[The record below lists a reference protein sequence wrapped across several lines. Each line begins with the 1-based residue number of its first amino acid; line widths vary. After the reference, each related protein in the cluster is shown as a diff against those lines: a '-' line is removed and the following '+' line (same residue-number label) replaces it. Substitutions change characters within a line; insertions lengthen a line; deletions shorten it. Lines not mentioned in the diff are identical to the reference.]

1 MIINKLMSHR
11 YRYLAFAILIALL
24 LAVVINRGERSP
36 PISKLGTLTFDGVE
50 AVVINPGN
58 DSSVSILLAIPSDQ
72 LLSNEQL
79 LALSTANNAQI
90 IQYPIMVDDCSNQQ
104 RQFQSA
110 LQQLD
115 AEPSLV
121 AGIGPGAT
129 LAWRWLAQQS
139 NDQALA
145 ISIGFSIEQPDCGA
159 QLLTKADHGH
169 WLVAWNDHPDDASA
183 RFVRGQGPNTENLIS
198 NYNVSLQQLL
208 IEQLQRGL
216 EGQRAAMPVM
226 EVPSNVVNDTVT
238 LFYSGDGGWR
248 DLDMKV
254 AIEMAKRGYPVVGI
268 DTMRYYWQHKSPE
281 QSSEDLVELM
291 QLYRQKWAAKHFVLA
306 GYSFGADV
314 LPALYNRL
322 PSSDQND
329 VQAIILLALAR
340 SGNFEIEVEG
350 WLGKTGEEAIIA
362 PELSRLPQQKVLCVF
377 GEEEQD
383 TSGCTLPEARGENLQ
398 LAGGHHFDENYPVLA
413 ERMISA
419 IKARQ
424 LTKP

>member
-11 YRYLAFAILIALL
+11 YRYLVFAILIALL
-24 LAVVINRGERSP
+24 LAVVLNRGERSP

-58 DSSVSILLAIPSDQ
+58 DSSVSILLAMPSDQ

-79 LALSTANNAQI
+79 LVLSTANNAQI
-90 IQYPIMVDDCSNQQ
+90 IQYPIKVDDCSNQQ
-104 RQFQSA
+104 RLFQSA

-121 AGIGPGAT
+121 AGIGTGAT

-145 ISIGFSIEQPDCGA
+145 ISIGFSIEQPDCGS
-159 QLLTKADHGH
+159 QLPTKADHGH
-169 WLVAWNDHPDDASA
+169 WLVAWNDHPDDPSA

-208 IEQLQRGL
+208 IDQLQRGL
-216 EGQRAAMPVM
+216 EGQRAPMPVI

-314 LPALYNRL
+314 LSALYNRL
-322 PSSDQND
+322 PPSDQND

-350 WLGKTGEEAIIA
+350 WLGKTGEEALIA

-383 TSGCTLPEARGENLQ
+383 TSGCTLPEARGENVQ

-413 ERMISA
+413 ERLISA